1 MNKLKEEF
9 ANTELVKRIQSL
21 EYIIDNN
28 NVLNEKL
35 ASLKALQKKMI
46 NAKEFNQVN
55 QYKAYKKEYDS
66 LYEEIL
72 EFPFVEEYL
81 DLLEQA
87 NNTLLDI
94 CYIIENKINNEVYD
108 EVLEMFSQVL
118 HKEKDKISGNDHFIF
133 DLGGTSLEYITLLIN
148 LKSKYEMDFNFGEGE
163 SCYTVYEIV
172 NYILKKRD

>member
-21 EYIIDNN
+21 EHIIDNN

-35 ASLKALQKKMI
+35 ASLKALQKTMI

-81 DLLEQA
+81 DLLEEA

-94 CYIIENKINNEVYD
+94 CYIIEN
-108 EVLEMFSQVL
+108 S
-118 HKEKDKISGNDHFIF
+118 
-133 DLGGTSLEYITLLIN
+133 
-148 LKSKYEMDFNFGEGE
+148 
-163 SCYTVYEIV
+163 
-172 NYILKKRD
+172 

>member
-21 EYIIDNN
+21 EHIIDNN

-81 DLLEQA
+81 DLLEEA

-94 CYIIENKINNEVYD
+94 CYIIENKIN
-108 EVLEMFSQVL
+108 
-118 HKEKDKISGNDHFIF
+118 KE
-133 DLGGTSLEYITLLIN
+133 
-148 LKSKYEMDFNFGEGE
+148 LK
-163 SCYTVYEIV
+163 
-172 NYILKKRD
+172 

>member
-81 DLLEQA
+81 DLLEEA

-94 CYIIENKINNEVYD
+94 CYIIENKIN
-108 EVLEMFSQVL
+108 
-118 HKEKDKISGNDHFIF
+118 KE
-133 DLGGTSLEYITLLIN
+133 
-148 LKSKYEMDFNFGEGE
+148 LK
-163 SCYTVYEIV
+163 
-172 NYILKKRD
+172 